1 MPRVVAPGPGTRAQG
16 APNAPR
22 GGAYR
27 IGARLR
33 QPVAR
38 TGATPAGDK
47 TRRGQ
52 RACACA
58 IKKPNA
64 PLSSAKSYCLNPAHR
79 RQGMRKLCL
88 EHFAPL
94 KHGACTMGNPRN
106 RHRRAHSPM
115 RPVLQYMGGGR
126 RGESARA
133 AGRVAHLGGCARA
146 RSRRWWWGRH
156 LLQPRRR
163 CAPSNRGHRPGGVW
177 RAGWRWVADVV
188 VDCN

>member
-1 MPRVVAPGPGTRAQG
+1 MRRAGAACGGARPRHARARG
-16 APNAPR
+16 AQCAK

-94 KHGACTMGNPRN
+94 KHGACTMGTPPIW
-106 RHRRAHSPM
+106 HRRAHSPM
-115 RPVLQYMGGGR
+115 RPVLQYMGGGGGVKVRAR
-126 RGESARA
+126 RGAWRTLGA
-133 AGRVAHLGGCARA
+133 VHAHG
-146 RSRRWWWGRH
+146 
-156 LLQPRRR
+156 
-163 CAPSNRGHRPGGVW
+163 
-177 RAGWRWVADVV
+177 VADGGGEGTCFSP
-188 VDCN
+188 DGAARPQTAGTALEACGGQGGGGLQM